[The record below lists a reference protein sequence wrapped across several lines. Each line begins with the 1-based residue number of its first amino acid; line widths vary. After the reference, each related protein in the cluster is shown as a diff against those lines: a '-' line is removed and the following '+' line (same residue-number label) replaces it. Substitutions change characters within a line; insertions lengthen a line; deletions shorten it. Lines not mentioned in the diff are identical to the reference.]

1 MTIPQHIA
9 IVMDGNA
16 RWAKLN
22 GVTVSSG
29 HQKGADVVKQT
40 ALSCKKLGVNYLTV
54 YAFSSENWNRPKS
67 EVTALMSLFRR
78 YLKKDVKEL
87 MKENVRIRFIGNR
100 SQMDKDLQELMT
112 QVEKDTAHNKFQF
125 IIAMSYGSR
134 EEIRAAAF
142 QFANDS
148 KSNVL
153 KPEDF
158 DKYLYTSD
166 IPDPDLF
173 IRTSGEYRISNFL
186 LWQLSYS
193 ELYFTDVL
201 WPDFSEQHLI
211 EAMQEYANRER
222 RYGLR

>member
-1 MTIPQHIA
+1 MKNPQHIA

-16 RWAKLN
+16 RWARQN
-22 GVTVSSG
+22 GVSVSAG

-40 ALSCKKLGVNYLTV
+40 ALDCKKLGIQYLTV

-67 EVTALMSLFRR
+67 EVKALMSLFRR

-87 MKENVRIRFIGNR
+87 MKEDVRIRFIGNR
-100 SQMDKDLQELMT
+100 EPMDKDLQELMT
-112 QVEKDTAHNKFQF
+112 QVENDTAHNKFQF

-134 EEIRAAAF
+134 EEIRSAAIK
-142 QFANDS
+142 FANDS
-148 KSNVL
+148 KLTTL

-158 DKYLYTSD
+158 DKYLFTD
-166 IPDPDLF
+166 GIPDPDLF

-193 ELYFTDVL
+193 ELYFTETL
-201 WPDFSEQHLI
+201 WPDFNVDHLKKAI
-211 EAMQEYANRER
+211 NEYSNRER

>member
-1 MTIPQHIA
+1 MKTPQHIA

-16 RWAKLN
+16 RWARQN
-22 GVTVSSG
+22 GVSVSSG
-29 HQKGADVVKQT
+29 HKKGADVLKQT
-40 ALSCKKLGVNYLTV
+40 ALDCKKLGIQYLTV

-67 EVTALMSLFRR
+67 EVKALMSLFRR
-78 YLKKDVKEL
+78 YLKKDVQEL
-87 MKENVRIRFIGNR
+87 MRENVRIRFIGNR
-100 SQMDKDLQELMT
+100 EPMDKDIQELMAK
-112 QVEKDTAHNKFQF
+112 VEKDTAHNQFQF

-134 EEIRAAAF
+134 EEIRNAAI

-148 KSNVL
+148 KSSQL

-158 DKYLYTSD
+158 DKYLFTNG

-193 ELYFTDVL
+193 ELYFTDIF
-201 WPDFSEQHLI
+201 WPDFNEEHLKTAI
-211 EAMQEYANRER
+211 NEYSNRER